1 MFIQLKDH
9 KAHLFIKNDLDA
21 SKKNFVFIPGAGMD
35 HRTLSMFKFGSL
47 EEEYNIVA
55 IDLPGHGYTSGPLI
69 HDVEGHTKFCME
81 LFEHI
86 ELNNPIFVGHS
97 WGGLVA
103 LDLSLKVSN
112 SMTICMNIAY
122 PFLVG
127 NLLLEHAKGNLD
139 QAVEFLTKY
148 GVYKLPEVEI
158 KTQGFGVKGSGFY
171 GRTKGEIKSPYGTK
185 TVESDPE
192 REIKLYPLK
201 RLFNQTQK
209 EISSIDL
216 KSCNKYRLRDSQ
228 LDELN
233 NVKFIFCDKDKLA
246 RYDADNNILKNLD
259 LEKDIFILNE
269 TGHFPFFEDPDQLEV
284 TLLKILSSDVK

>member
-1 MFIQLKDH
+1 MFIQLQCH
-9 KAHLFIKNDLDA
+9 KAHVFIKNGLDA

-35 HRTLSMFKFGSL
+35 HRTLSMFKFGLL

-69 HDVEGHTKFCME
+69 HDVEGHTKFCIE

-97 WGGLVA
+97 WGGLIA

-112 SMTICMNIAY
+112 TMTICMNIAY

-127 NLLLEHAKGNLD
+127 DLLLEHAKGNLD

-148 GVYKLPEVEI
+148 GVYRLPEVEI

-171 GRTKGEIKSPYGTK
+171 GRSKGEIKSPYGTK

-192 REIKLYPLK
+192 REIQLYPLK

-216 KSCNKYRLRDSQ
+216 KSCNKFRLSDNQ
-228 LDELN
+228 LGKLN
-233 NVKFIFCDKDKLA
+233 NIKFIFCDKDKLA
-246 RYDADNNILKNLD
+246 RYDSENIILKNLE
-259 LEKDIFILNE
+259 LEKDIFILKE
-269 TGHFPFFEDPDQLEV
+269 TGHFPFFEDPDQLQ
-284 TLLKILSSDVK
+284 TILLKILSSDA